1 MENEFKKL
9 QDKIEK
15 LQTHDSSIFIGQSYF
30 FNDGTQLYLIFHP
43 FYYTSKRLGYT
54 GKLGSWK
61 PKDLSDEKLT
71 TSTTTDN
78 SLSPLMKWYRGSN
91 F

>member
-15 LQTHDSSIFIGQSYF
+15 LQIHDSSIFIGQSYF
-30 FNDGTQLYLIFHP
+30 FNDGTQLYLIFHS
-43 FYYTSKRLGYT
+43 FYYTSKRLSYT
-54 GKLGSWK
+54 GKRGSWK